1 MDLEKM
7 INFFSRFF
15 THNWLRKIVSLGFAI
30 IIWILVGQSVTITRT
45 LNNVSVRIVDLSPEQ
60 TVLGLKSNG
69 LLDKKVSITITGN
82 KNTVHDLRPTNLE
95 VVISAAG
102 HTESWIATI
111 DKYNLVSLDEETNIR
126 RDIQSVSADDIFIR
140 LTQYITEDITVT
152 ITTPVGSPPKGYEY
166 LDVWPKYLVQKVS
179 GPKEYVNALKEQ
191 GLELTF
197 NLNKVSFE
205 ELERNRIAQ
214 GNHDEIIFPIPK
226 EWKKILIPFGNTNT
240 YEQLNDPQADFLRL
254 LFLKQELIPLNL
266 NLPVLLFF
274 PVKYSHIFNPLA
286 YHLEPSP
293 PIILNQGI
301 YQINIPLYAKDVSK
315 LFLDVVKNN
324 IVIAIVMAPS
334 QRNNFMNWAVEF
346 IDEKTLEDT
355 YVQAILAQEH
365 GVLHDFA
372 LIDETSIRHR
382 FREYL
387 RKLSLF
393 GKDGLPLHLFPEVS
407 HNKVIIHS
415 KVIENTKFH
424 TKEK

>member
-7 INFFSRFF
+7 IDFLSRFF
-15 THNWLRKIVSLGFAI
+15 MRNWLRKVVSLGFAI
-30 IIWILVGQSVTITRT
+30 IIWILVGQTVTITRT
-45 LNNVSVRIVDLSPEQ
+45 LNNIPVRIVDLDPDQ
-60 TVLGLKSNG
+60 TVLGLQSNG
-69 LLDKKVSITITGN
+69 LLDKKVSLTIVGN
-82 KNTVHDLRPTNLE
+82 KSTVHDLRPTNLE
-95 VVISAAG
+95 VVISATG
-102 HTESWIATI
+102 HTESWIAAI
-111 DKYNLVSLDEETNIR
+111 DKYNLVSLDGEMNIR
-126 RDIQSVSADDIFIR
+126 RDIQSVSADDIFIC
-140 LTQYITEDITVT
+140 LTQYVTEDVTVT

-166 LDVWPKYLVQKVS
+166 LDVWPKYLIQKVS

-214 GNHDEIIFPIPK
+214 GNHDEIIFPIPE

-240 YEQLNDPQADFLRL
+240 YENLNDPQADFLRL

-274 PVKYSHIFNPLA
+274 PVKYSNTFNPLA
-286 YHLEPSP
+286 YTLEASH

-324 IVIAIVMAPS
+324 IALAVVMAPPHG
-334 QRNNFMNWAVEF
+334 NNSVNWAVEF

-355 YVQAILAQEH
+355 FVQAIMAQEH
-365 GVLHDFA
+365 GILHDFA
-372 LIDETSIRHR
+372 LIDETGIRHR

-393 GKDGLPLHLFPEVS
+393 GKDGSPLHLSAEIS

-415 KVIENTKFH
+415 KSRETSKLIQ
-424 TKEK
+424 KEW

>member
-7 INFFSRFF
+7 IDFLSRFF
-15 THNWLRKIVSLGFAI
+15 MRNWLRKVVSLGFAI
-30 IIWILVGQSVTITRT
+30 IIWVLVGQTVTITRT
-45 LNNVSVRIVDLSPEQ
+45 LNNVPVRIIDLDPDQ
-60 TVLGLKSNG
+60 TVLGLQSNG
-69 LLDKKVSITITGN
+69 LLDKKVSLTITGN

-95 VVISAAG
+95 VVISATG
-102 HTESWIATI
+102 HTESWIAAI
-111 DKYNLVSLDEETNIR
+111 DKYNLVSLDGETNIR

-140 LTQYITEDITVT
+140 LTQYVTEDITVT

-166 LDVWPKYLVQKVS
+166 LDVWPKYLIQKVS

-214 GNHDEIIFPIPK
+214 GNHDEIIFPIPE

-240 YEQLNDPQADFLRL
+240 YENLNDPQADFLRL
-254 LFLKQELIPLNL
+254 LFLKQEFIPLNL

-274 PVKYSHIFNPLA
+274 PVKYSNTFNPQA
-286 YHLEPSP
+286 YTLEPSH

-301 YQINIPLYAKDVSK
+301 YQIDIPLYAKDVSK

-324 IVIAIVMAPS
+324 IALAIVMAPPHG
-334 QRNNFMNWAVEF
+334 NNSVNWAVEF

-355 YVQAILAQEH
+355 FVQAIMAQEH
-365 GVLHDFA
+365 GILHDFA
-372 LIDETSIRHR
+372 LIDETGIRHR

-393 GKDGLPLHLFPEVS
+393 RKDGSPLNLSAEIS
-407 HNKVIIHS
+407 HNQVIIRS
-415 KVIENTKFH
+415 KPIETSKLH
-424 TKEK
+424 KKEW